1 MKACIFDLD
10 GTLTDTLESI
20 AYSVNKSLQEMGLPP
35 VSDSQCRSF
44 VGNGAR
50 YLMERVLE
58 AAGDAGA
65 SRIDEAMQVY
75 GRIFRDN
82 CTYHVTPYEGILELL
97 ESLKEKG
104 IRLAVLSNKPH
115 GQTVDVVE
123 TIFGAGVFD
132 QIQGQTDSI
141 PRKPDPAGIY
151 YLLEKMEAP
160 KNECLYIGD
169 SEVDIATGI
178 AAGVRCIGVEWGFR
192 SRQALADAGAKE
204 IISAPEQILHFIS

>member
-1 MKACIFDLD
+1 
-10 GTLTDTLESI
+10 
-20 AYSVNKSLQEMGLPP
+20 
-35 VSDSQCRSF
+35 
-44 VGNGAR
+44 
-50 YLMERVLE
+50 MERVLE

-65 SRIDEAMQVY
+65 SRIDEAMQIY

-178 AAGVRCIGVEWGFR
+178 AAGVRSIGVEWGFR
-192 SRQALADAGAKE
+192 SKQALEDAGARE
-204 IISAPEQILHFIS
+204 IIRTPEQILQFI

>member
-10 GTLTDTLESI
+10 GTLTDTLKSI
-20 AYSVNKSLQEMGLPP
+20 VYSVNKSLEEMNLSA
-35 VSDSQCRSF
+35 VSDKQCKSF

-50 YLMERVLE
+50 YLMEHALD
-58 AAGDAGA
+58 AAGDKGA
-65 SRIDEAMQVY
+65 SRIDEAMEVY
-75 GRIFRDN
+75 GRIFGAN
-82 CTYHVTPYEGILELL
+82 CTYHVTPYDGIPELL
-97 ESLKEKG
+97 KTLKERG
-104 IRLAVLSNKPH
+104 IKLAVLSNKPH
-115 GQTVDVVE
+115 GQTVDVVQ
-123 TIFGAGVFD
+123 TIFGTEVFD

-151 YLLEKMEAP
+151 HLLGKMGAS

-178 AAGVRCIGVEWGFR
+178 AAGVRSIGVEWGFR